1 MNETFLITK
10 TKKAMRDFFEK
21 LMTDDESRQKFTT
34 KEVVVYGIVV
44 PVVLVLIMGIAGWLE
59 TACV

>member
-1 MNETFLITK
+1 
-10 TKKAMRDFFEK
+10 
-21 LMTDDESRQKFTT
+21 MTDDETQQKFTT

>member
-1 MNETFLITK
+1 
-10 TKKAMRDFFEK
+10 MRDFFER
-21 LMTDDESRQKFTT
+21 LMTDDETQQKFTT

-59 TACV
+59 TSGV